1 MKKSKFPKLYNPE
14 KALMDE
20 TEKNER
26 ESEAMGQVI
35 EELEQKIEEYKREY
49 ADLIAQVYYYLL
61 IKMSSLIFLYKLKI
75 SD

>member
-1 MKKSKFPKLYNPE
+1 
-14 KALMDE
+14 MDE